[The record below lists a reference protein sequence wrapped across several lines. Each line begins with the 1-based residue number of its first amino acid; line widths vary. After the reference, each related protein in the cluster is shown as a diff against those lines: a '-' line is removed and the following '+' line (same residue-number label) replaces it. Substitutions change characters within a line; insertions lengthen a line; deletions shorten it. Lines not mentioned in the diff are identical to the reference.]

1 MISLPKFARM
11 PIARWLSVTMLA
23 VSLSG
28 CALQPVLE
36 TPPVRPTP
44 SSLSEKKM
52 PAFETWSSEVS
63 SYFSEVEKAIGTPQ
77 ETTTP

>member
-1 MISLPKFARM
+1 MTISSRFAKT

-36 TPPVRPTP
+36 TPKVQPTP

-52 PAFETWSSEVS
+52 PAFEAWSSAVS
-63 SYFSEVEKAIGTPQ
+63 SYFSEVEKAIGTPPV
-77 ETTTP
+77 TTTP

>member
-1 MISLPKFARM
+1 MTISSRFERM

-28 CALQPVLE
+28 CALQPVFE
-36 TPPVRPTP
+36 TPKVQPTP

-52 PAFETWSSEVS
+52 PAFEIWSEEVS
-63 SYFSEVEKAIGTPQ
+63 SYFSEVEKAIGAPP